1 MVAIDHYYQKLI
13 IEDEKNSINYYARS
27 VGVWQQIIAITED
40 DYQKKMYEYFR
51 DVDIIELENA
61 NERLEKFRAE
71 LTDCECGQRE
81 VLAV

>member
-61 NERLEKFRAE
+61 NERLEKLRAE
-71 LTDCECGQRE
+71 LTDYECGQRE